1 MQRRSNGVQLV
12 DELLRKVKEG
22 VNPWV
27 RSLYVWVAVCLCVWV
42 REESE
47 W

>member
-1 MQRRSNGVQLV
+1 MQPERRTNGAQLV

-27 RSLYVWVAVCLCVWV
+27 RSSNTLATY
-42 REESE
+42 
-47 W
+47 